1 MLEQTITDDSST
13 GLKKSVA
20 KLTLPALEVTVYRSD
35 ITNLKNEV
43 KKSFLNLIDQ
53 IIDKELS

>member
-20 KLTLPALEVTVYRSD
+20 KLTLPALEVTVYRAD
-35 ITNLKNEV
+35 TTNLKIEV
-43 KKSFLNLIDQ
+43 KKAFLNLVDQ
-53 IIDKELS
+53 IIDKELT

>member
-1 MLEQTITDDSST
+1 MLDQTITDDSST

-35 ITNLKNEV
+35 TSNLKAEV
-43 KKSFLNLIDQ
+43 KRAFINLIDQ
-53 IIDKELS
+53 IIDKQLN